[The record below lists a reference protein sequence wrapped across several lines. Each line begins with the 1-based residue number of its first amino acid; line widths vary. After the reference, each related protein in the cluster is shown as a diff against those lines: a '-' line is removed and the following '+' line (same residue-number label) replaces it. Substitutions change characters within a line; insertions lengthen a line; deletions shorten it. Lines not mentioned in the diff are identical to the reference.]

1 MAALLHAG
9 ETHRFVEERYIYSI
23 DKHMTLKGSI
33 HFDGEQM
40 QIDYSEPE
48 RKRIVYSDAGMDV
61 YGPSGA
67 LLQHIDLD
75 AQPMM
80 KLYMQSLFALYR
92 GDYATLKNYFTVKE
106 EGHDVYLTPI
116 PPADKAVHDIHVTRL
131 GDAVETI
138 ETVMSSHDTITI
150 YITE

>member
-1 MAALLHAG
+1 MAALLKGG

-23 DKHMTLKGSI
+23 DKHLTLKGSI
-33 HFDGEQM
+33 RFDAEGM

-48 RKRIVYSDAGMDV
+48 RKRIVYSDSSMDV
-61 YGPSGA
+61 YDASGA
-67 LLQHIDLD
+67 LLQHVDLE
-75 AQPMM
+75 AQPVM
-80 KLYMQSLFALYR
+80 KLYMHSLFALYR
-92 GDYATLKNYFTVKE
+92 GDFETLKNYFTVKE
-106 EGHDVYLTPI
+106 EGRNVYLTPI